1 MKKGE
6 GGYLNFRTHDVGGGV
21 TLFSGGPVIS
31 AAVSAAALSDSASA
45 ADGDEAFSNA
55 CVAKTAR
62 MTTTRWD
69 RCEWIN
75 GGGPKFGEE

>member
-31 AAVSAAALSDSASA
+31 AAVSAAALSDSAAS
-45 ADGDEAFSNA
+45 ADGDEALAFANA
-55 CVAKTAR
+55 RVAKSAR
-62 MTTTRWD
+62 MTTAL
-69 RCEWIN
+69 
-75 GGGPKFGEE
+75 G